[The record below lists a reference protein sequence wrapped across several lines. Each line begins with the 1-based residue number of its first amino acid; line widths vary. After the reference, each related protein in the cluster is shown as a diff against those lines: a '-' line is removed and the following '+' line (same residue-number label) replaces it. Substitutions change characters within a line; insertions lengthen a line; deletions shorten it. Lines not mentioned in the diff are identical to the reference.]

1 MAVEPLHR
9 SDKAIA
15 TSGYRS
21 NAVAPYIFAQVKD
34 LGGEVGV
41 FDRLAA
47 PDDLPDLLTLDD
59 LPRALDQ

>member
-41 FDRLAA
+41 FDRFAA
-47 PDDLPDLLTLDD
+47 PDLVHDLLFLDH
-59 LPRALDQ
+59 LPRALEQ